1 MKIIPANLDEALR
14 ELESQ
19 LKDDEKAEILGFE
32 EEDFVIMSHM
42 FLGQELRNQWLYP
55 GDSPLLEFFKAEGLF
70 LEDDMSDILLRSFYR
85 YLKGED
91 IRYEEQLRGKPRY
104 KKAY

>member
-1 MKIIPANLDEALR
+1 
-14 ELESQ
+14 
-19 LKDDEKAEILGFE
+19 
-32 EEDFVIMSHM
+32 
-42 FLGQELRNQWLYP
+42 
-55 GDSPLLEFFKAEGLF
+55 LLEFFKAEGLF

>member
-1 MKIIPANLDEALR
+1 MKKIPVNIDEALR

-19 LKDDEKAEILGFE
+19 LKDGEKAEILGFE
-32 EEDFVIMSHM
+32 EEDFVITSHM

-55 GDSPLLEFFKAEGLF
+55 GDSPLLKFFKAEGLF
-70 LEDDMSDILLRSFYR
+70 HEDDMSDILLRSFYR

-91 IRYEEQLRGKPRY
+91 IRYEEQLKGKPRY